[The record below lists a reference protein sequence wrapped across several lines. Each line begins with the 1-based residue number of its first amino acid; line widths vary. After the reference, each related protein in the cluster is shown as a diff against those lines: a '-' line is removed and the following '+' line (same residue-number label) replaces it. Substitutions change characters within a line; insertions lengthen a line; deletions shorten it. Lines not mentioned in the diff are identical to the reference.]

1 MTQEQSAERGDSPAE
16 DSEDRQIRTDDY
28 GDGDAAVGRGT
39 SPSIAPQR
47 GASRSAGGAL
57 EEGLAD
63 AERTYNGTGGE
74 SDDGGSGSGDNTDSA
89 EGADG
94 GSGEGGDADDRSADG
109 TTGHDSHDST
119 GGTRPPKRRE
129 VITARAAATFEPVGR
144 SVATARA
151 FVRDTL
157 QGWGLGEIVDDAVVL
172 TSELVTNA
180 VVHAGTA
187 AEVLCL
193 RDGEGVRVEVVDRYP
208 ERELPLQDPGQVL
221 GSPDREGGRGLLLC
235 AALASRWG
243 VDYTAADKRV
253 WFRLDLPE
261 RPVGTSAAG
270 PALPDSALPVAD
282 HRVHVA
288 VIQIDRSGAVAA
300 WNEDAEQ
307 LFGYPAE
314 QVVGKPLNDLAAWPH
329 TPGTSTGIA
338 EALQLSRWEGS
349 YGVRGADGR
358 TIPVYA
364 SHLRVRDS
372 DGEPSTVCLL
382 VRDHERAVLQSTLR
396 SPVGDSGGR
405 RQESSESATADPFE
419 VFIGSPAP
427 DDLDSLLQ
435 RTVERARDMLDGDAA
450 YLLLATDDETELEVR
465 ASTGL
470 PSARQRFARVPVEA
484 GSGRYGSARM
494 PSVHEDLTA
503 VPGAVPL
510 LDGTGMRSVVTVPLK
525 VEGRLTGS
533 LGVATEA
540 PGRYTNEEALR
551 LQFAADRIALAV
563 ERARLTELERL
574 RRGSLSFLVEASD
587 LLAGTLDRDQTLALM
602 AQMTVP
608 TLATWCAVYTVSE
621 PGSDPKLSYVLHE
634 DEDRIDTLKALLSK
648 VDAPEPVPTPGA
660 RVWTAPADA
669 AHGAALHTSL
679 RGAVLGE
686 DQSFTPGATRAT
698 AAAVGGETVVLPL
711 VARNRVI
718 GMLTLGKPADE
729 RFRQEILELAEDVSR
744 RAALALDNA
753 RLYSERTAISQS
765 LQRSLL
771 PPELPEVTGGVEAEV
786 IYRAAGEGNE
796 VGGDFYDL
804 FEIRDGT
811 YGFAIGDVCG
821 TGPEAASVTGLAR
834 HALRL
839 LAREGLG
846 GPAVLERLNTAIL
859 DEGSRSRFLTLLYGE
874 MRPQDDGSAELK
886 IVCAGHPLPLRLRQD
901 GSVESAADPQPLL
914 GVIDDLELYEQTITL
929 DPGDILLCVTDG
941 VTERREG
948 TRMLGDEGLINVL
961 TTCTGLTAG
970 AVAARIMRAVE
981 RFANTAPSDDMA
993 ILSMRVPEQ

>member
-1 MTQEQSAERGDSPAE
+1 M
-16 DSEDRQIRTDDY
+16 
-28 GDGDAAVGRGT
+28 
-39 SPSIAPQR
+39 
-47 GASRSAGGAL
+47 
-57 EEGLAD
+57 
-63 AERTYNGTGGE
+63 
-74 SDDGGSGSGDNTDSA
+74 
-89 EGADG
+89 
-94 GSGEGGDADDRSADG
+94 
-109 TTGHDSHDST
+109 
-119 GGTRPPKRRE
+119 
-129 VITARAAATFEPVGR
+129 ITARAAATFDPVGR
-144 SVATARA
+144 SVASART

-157 QGWGLGEIVDDAVVL
+157 QGWGLGDIVDDAVVL

-187 AEVLCL
+187 AEVSCV
-193 RDGEGVRVEVVDRYP
+193 RADDGVRVEVADRYP
-208 ERELPLQDPGQVL
+208 ERELPVENAGRNY

-243 VDYTAADKRV
+243 VEYSAARKRV
-253 WFRLDLPE
+253 WFQLDFPD
-261 RPVGTSAAG
+261 RPAGTRSAG
-270 PALPDSALPVAD
+270 PALPPEALPVTDA
-282 HRVHVA
+282 RVRVA
-288 VIQIDRSGAVAA
+288 VVQIDHTAAVSS
-300 WNEDAEQ
+300 WNDDARA
-307 LFGYPAE
+307 LFGHAPE
-314 QVVGKPLNDLAAWPH
+314 QVVGKPLTDLAAWPH
-329 TPGTSTGIA
+329 TPGTGTGIA

-349 YGVRGADGR
+349 YGIRGADGR
-358 TIPVYA
+358 IIPVYA
-364 SHLRVRDS
+364 SHLRVRNA

-382 VRDHERAVLQSTLR
+382 VRDHERAVLQSPVRGPAAGDGTGPADR
-396 SPVGDSGGR
+396 GSP
-405 RQESSESATADPFE
+405 ADAFE

-427 DDLDSLLQ
+427 DDLDGLLQ

-494 PSVHEDLTA
+494 PAVHEDLTV

-510 LDGTGMRSVVTVPLK
+510 LANTGMRSVVTVPLK

-533 LGVATEA
+533 IGVAAEA

-563 ERARLTELERL
+563 ESARLTELERL

-608 TLATWCAVYTVSE
+608 TLATWCAVYTIADPS
-621 PGSDPKLSYVLHE
+621 SDPELSYVLHE
-634 DEDRIDTLKALLSK
+634 DEDRIDGLKALLAK
-648 VDAPEPVPTPGA
+648 VPPPEPVLAPGA
-660 RVWTAPADA
+660 RVWSAPAEA
-669 AHGAALHTSL
+669 ANAAALRTTLRSL
-679 RGAVLGE
+679 NLG
-686 DQSFTPGATRAT
+686 DSARPSSGPGATLAT

-711 VARNRVI
+711 VARNRAI
-718 GMLTLGKPADE
+718 GMLTLGKPTDE
-729 RFRQEILELAEDVSR
+729 HFRQEILELAEDLSR

-771 PPELPEVTGGVEAEV
+771 PPELPEVPGVEVEV

-796 VGGDFYDL
+796 VGGDFYDV
-804 FEIRDGT
+804 FPIRDGA

-821 TGPEAASVTGLAR
+821 TGPEAAAVTGLAR

-839 LAREGLG
+839 LAREGFG
-846 GPAVLERLNTAIL
+846 GPAVLERLNAAIL
-859 DEGSRSRFLTLLYGE
+859 DEGARSRFLTLLYGE
-874 MRPQDDGSAELK
+874 LWPQPDGSARLK
-886 IVCAGHPLPLRLRQD
+886 VVCAGHPLPLRLRPD
-901 GSVESAADPQPLL
+901 GRVEPAAEPQPLL
-914 GVIDDLELYEQTITL
+914 GVMDDLELYEESVTL
-929 DPGDILLCVTDG
+929 DPGDVLLCVTDG

-948 TRMLGDEGLINVL
+948 SRMLGDDGLADVL

-970 AVAARIMRAVE
+970 AVAARVLRAVE
-981 RFANTAPSDDMA
+981 RFAAAPPSDDMA
-993 ILSMRVPEQ
+993 ILAMRVPEPRTAPDQPPARN